1 MVSCIN
7 LNICIVQAGR
17 FYIISSDVPDSAKHL
32 RPSEIAW
39 QTYHAQRTSTPIDT
53 VLNRHISDPQTLLT
67 LTVTEQEAREYC
79 HSIGMKFFAKKWHDK
94 TIIISI

>member
-1 MVSCIN
+1 
-7 LNICIVQAGR
+7 
-17 FYIISSDVPDSAKHL
+17 
-32 RPSEIAW
+32 
-39 QTYHAQRTSTPIDT
+39 